1 MTDAKWRPG
10 WHFLLLSERPPPR
23 WRGPNLFNSP
33 PSAADAFNLLH
44 LCTLTLL
51 QRRGCACC
59 GPRRRL
65 PAGQTTPTA
74 LLFGCTKLRVALA
87 GAQSGY
93 TTLLHAP
100 SRQCQRDSPLCWPA
114 SCRRAAAVRRQR
126 TLQRHRCAC
135 AVQEPKPAGVVML
148 TAPLLGHTY
157 CCCAEPC
164 SDLLSVMHHA
174 MPACER
180 RCFACTT
187 NQEMLLESTS
197 PCLAIAGGHARPFSP
212 SPCSLHAAAL
222 PRRGCPGVRAQQP
235 LCNSRA
241 RPRCP
246 GCYRA
251 L

>member
-1 MTDAKWRPG
+1 MPQAAPAAHGPAAHSMLNQHCSCIRQTTRACVTDAKW
-10 WHFLLLSERPPPR
+10 WHRNLLLSERPPPR

-74 LLFGCTKLRVALA
+74 LLFGCTKLRVLHALA

-93 TTLLHAP
+93 TTLLHAQ

-135 AVQEPKPAGVVML
+135 AKARWCGDVNC
-148 TAPLLGHTY
+148 TAPGTHILL
-157 CCCAEPC
+157 
-164 SDLLSVMHHA
+164 LRRA
-174 MPACER
+174 MLRPA
-180 RCFACTT
+180 
-187 NQEMLLESTS
+187 
-197 PCLAIAGGHARPFSP
+197 
-212 SPCSLHAAAL
+212 
-222 PRRGCPGVRAQQP
+222 
-235 LCNSRA
+235 
-241 RPRCP
+241 
-246 GCYRA
+246 
-251 L
+251 